1 MKKEFITINSSIQD
15 YNEYVKNIILLKNYL
30 KNKIK
35 ELLFEEDFE
44 LIDNK
49 NRTYHKAGLIFYNK
63 EKDLEIKISIRKK
76 NKEVFV

>member
-1 MKKEFITINSSIQD
+1 MRKEFISINNTIQD

-44 LIDNK
+44 LTNNK
-49 NRTYHKAGLIFYNK
+49 NKTYHKAGLIFYNK
-63 EKDLEIKISIRKK
+63 EKDLEIEINICKK